1 MWKVVDIAMKL
12 RTWKYYINQ
21 GLRGI
26 FKNGLMSFASIIIVS
41 ACIFVVI
48 LSLCIITN
56 VDYILNQIESDIGV
70 TLFLGEKPDQENVNA
85 LISQIENMPEVNKVT
100 FKSADDALED
110 AKRIYSTDL
119 LDGLK
124 EDNPLPRS
132 LEIKLKDI
140 KYQKSFIAKIEQ
152 LQWDFEEQLLGIQQS
167 DTPDTDNAQEQPNA
181 QNNTET
187 VTQQTTQK
195 TAGFFTDI
203 VYAEPVTTAP
213 ATQATTQP
221 ATINSSAKDSQAAD
235 PVNQAKSAEPTPEV
249 ISQPTTMADTG
260 EPTLG
265 DTDYQFQGIE
275 LISHAQ
281 QMTETL
287 ITIDTAFKL
296 VSIVLI
302 AILSIVSIGI
312 IMNTI
317 KLTVFIR
324 KNEINIMKYVGAT
337 DWFIRWPF
345 IIEGIIIGLIG
356 AIIPSIICSLGY
368 IKLYNFFNSDY
379 AILRNIAQLKP
390 AMDIFTVI
398 IPIALL
404 VGMLIGA
411 VGSVSSIRKHLN
423 V

>member
-1 MWKVVDIAMKL
+1 MKL

-26 FKNGLMSFASIIIVS
+26 FKNGLMSFASIVIVS
-41 ACIFVVI
+41 ACIFIVI

-56 VDYILNQIESDIGV
+56 ADYMLKQIESEIGV
-70 TLFLGEKPDQENVNA
+70 TLFLGEKPEQTDVDA
-85 LISQIENMPEVNKVT
+85 LIVELENMPEVSSVT
-100 FKSADDALED
+100 FKSSEEALED
-110 AKRIYSTDL
+110 AKEMYTEEL

-124 EDNPLPRS
+124 DDNPLPRS

-140 KYQKSFIAKIEQ
+140 KYQKSFIQKAEQ
-152 LQWDFEEQLLGIQQS
+152 LQVDFENRLFGVEDT
-167 DTPDTDNAQEQPNA
+167 DTPAEVST
-181 QNNTET
+181 
-187 VTQQTTQK
+187 TQQTEQTS
-195 TAGFFTDI
+195 TAQASTEQ
-203 VYAEPVTTAP
+203 ASEA
-213 ATQATTQP
+213 ATQA
-221 ATINSSAKDSQAAD
+221 ASQTSGTPQIGDAD
-235 PVNQAKSAEPTPEV
+235 YE
-249 ISQPTTMADTG
+249 
-260 EPTLG
+260 
-265 DTDYQFQGIE
+265 YQGIE

-281 QMTETL
+281 QLTETL
-287 ITIDTAFKL
+287 ITLDTAFKL
-296 VSIVLI
+296 ISVILV

-324 KNEINIMKYVGAT
+324 KNEIGIMKYVGAT

-345 IIEGIIIGLIG
+345 IIEGLIIGLIG
-356 AIIPSIICSLGY
+356 AIIPSVLCTLGY

-379 AILRNIAQLKP
+379 TILKGIAQLKP

-411 VGSVSSIRKHLN
+411 IGSISSIRKHLN